1 MGYNETNMNSNYS
14 KNISIQKEEHDF
26 RASDPDLVE
35 ESLVQQSRGET
46 ELDDSTASNPSNS
59 FVPLTINRGHKP
71 SDGTIAIMKDITVQ
85 DLQKM
90 TDLFYE
96 KAFQDDTLDK
106 FIRSHDDPHGARF
119 AKWIHQKLSG
129 STVWDQDRA

>member
-1 MGYNETNMNSNYS
+1 MG
-14 KNISIQKEEHDF
+14 
-26 RASDPDLVE
+26 
-35 ESLVQQSRGET
+35 
-46 ELDDSTASNPSNS
+46 
-59 FVPLTINRGHKP
+59 KP
-71 SDGTIAIMKDITVQ
+71 SEGTVAIMETIELS

-106 FIRSHDDPHGARF
+106 FIQSHSDPHGARF

-129 STVWDQDRA
+129 STVWDEDRAERRRKNEGVTLANGETGLSSMTEPPLMLLHGTAPNARIGKQDV